1 MIDYE
6 KDILIDPNALDV
18 EWLNQ
23 ASLAM
28 KYGKHYARCKRNL
41 TLAEEK
47 VKVTRSELIDE
58 ANTDPITCC
67 GKEKPNAADIEAY
80 YRNHKKHK
88 AAKDEWLK
96 ASYELD
102 IAEVAKSEI
111 SFSRKSALEN
121 LVRLVQ
127 IGYCAAPSAPRDLS
141 FEAQK
146 RNSDSEFNKKVSI
159 GMKRRTK

>member
-6 KDILIDPNALDV
+6 KDIEIDPNALDL
-18 EWLNQ
+18 EWLGQ

-41 TLAEEK
+41 ILAEEK
-47 VKVTRSELIDE
+47 VKVVRSELIDE
-58 ANTDPITCC
+58 ANTDPVTCC

-96 ASYELD
+96 AQYELD
-102 IAEVAKSEI
+102 LAEVAKSEI

-121 LVRLVQ
+121 LVKLCLA
-127 IGYCAAPSAPRDLS
+127 GYFAAPNVPRDLS
-141 FEAQK
+141 YEAQK
-146 RNSDSEFNKKVSI
+146 KNSDSEFNKKVST
-159 GMKRRTK
+159 GMKRNK